1 MTKSAEYF
9 LYFLWQWFNLSF
21 ALLELEQSQMKGNA
35 DDTSPTPSCR
45 FMVRMVAMG
54 CYWNALTC
62 LAGKPAM
69 LGDGVCGVIAL
80 DECPLS
86 KFADNTKLGG
96 SVSPPEGRKALL
108 WDMGRLDQWTEANC
122 MSFNKITCG
131 VLHLVHN
138 PMNCYRLEAE
148 RLESYAGMEEKDL
161 GMLVDSQLNMTHQCA
176 QVAKKANGIVACIR
190 TSAASRSREVT
201 VPLCSA
207 LVRLHLEC
215 CVQFW
220 ATRAWW
226 GLAHGWTR

>member
-1 MTKSAEYF
+1 MLECS
-9 LYFLWQWFNLSF
+9 WQLVTRDTPQGSVVKPVLFSVSVEDLD
-21 ALLELEQSQMKGNA
+21 KG
-35 DDTSPTPSCR
+35 TES
-45 FMVRMVAMG
+45 
-54 CYWNALTC
+54 
-62 LAGKPAM
+62 
-69 LGDGVCGVIAL
+69 I
-80 DECPLS
+80 LS

-108 WDMGRLDQWTEANC
+108 WDMGRLDQWAEANC
-122 MSFNKITCG
+122 MNLNKITCG

-176 QVAKKANGIVACIR
+176 QVAKKTNGIVACIR

-220 ATRAWW
+220 APQNKKDIEAPECVQRRMK
-226 GLAHGWTR
+226 L